1 MMIREE
7 RRERKHEV
15 ENIARTHSHPGRHEI
30 DLVQHVDQLF
40 MRLFLFQKL
49 DDRFTPGSHGVSGIE
64 HVDDDVGR
72 VEHLVEFSPDT
83 TRGTFG
89 VDGFG
94 HEGSDGVEGSG
105 LFDVCIR
112 VGLYDDISSGV
123 SMVRLVK
130 NI

>member
-1 MMIREE
+1 MMEREE
-7 RRERKHEV
+7 RQERKKI
-15 ENIARTHSHPGRHEI
+15 ENIARTHGHPGRHKI

-40 MRLFLFQKL
+40 VRLFLFQKL
-49 DDRFTPGSHGVSGIE
+49 DDGFTPGSHGVPGVE

-83 TRGTFG
+83 TGGTFG

-94 HEGSDGVEGSG
+94 HEGSDGVKGSG

-112 VGLYDDISSGV
+112 VGLCDDIQVYGQ
-123 SMVRLVK
+123 
-130 NI
+130 